1 MTLLRF
7 SISESFSQTD
17 LLYQH
22 KSPLSADDGIMT
34 CLGRAIPSR
43 ERWKATVNRR
53 QAESRVKL
61 AWLCRGAK
69 EEDEVKLAWL
79 CRVQLIFNE
88 VNREGGR
95 RSQLAWAV
103 PIPESHGELE
113 YHMQIVRYS

>member
-1 MTLLRF
+1 MTLSRF

-53 QAESRVKL
+53 QAESRVKI

-69 EEDEVKLAWL
+69 DEDEVNSLGL
-79 CRVQLIFNE
+79 CQFQNLMVSWNI
-88 VNREGGR
+88 
-95 RSQLAWAV
+95 
-103 PIPESHGELE
+103 ICK
-113 YHMQIVRYS
+113 